1 MCCNNGAIPVRSLTF
16 QVEHDKII
24 ARFGFRVFE
33 ENVVHGCT
41 LRFHVHSQS
50 SNARSVHVIIKPKAD
65 RLRRNPVQRR
75 DEASSLDKHLS
86 VGVYHHVMSLERNPG
101 GVVGMRTRRHRNG
114 FIVVSAAPLE
124 VKVVVGVVCPAAD
137 ALSCVSWKKARESR
151 GKSIKFYFR

>member
-1 MCCNNGAIPVRSLTF
+1 MCCNNRAIPLRSLTF

-41 LRFHVHSQS
+41 LRLHVHPQS
-50 SNARSVHVIIKPKAD
+50 SNARPVHVIIKPKAD

-75 DEASSLDKHLS
+75 DEASSLNEHLS

-114 FIVVSAAPLE
+114 FIVVSATPLE
-124 VKVVVGVVCPAAD
+124 VKVVVGVVCPSAD
-137 ALSCVSWKKARESR
+137 AFSCVS
-151 GKSIKFYFR
+151 